1 MIPILEICKLVCLHY
16 SRKEKEKRK
25 EEGMTLGGI
34 LIIITFIFTFL
45 ASIKIGEESD
55 EEE

>member
-1 MIPILEICKLVCLHY
+1 
-16 SRKEKEKRK
+16 
-25 EEGMTLGGI
+25 MTLGGI

-55 EEE
+55 EKE

>member
-1 MIPILEICKLVCLHY
+1 MPILEICKLVCLHY